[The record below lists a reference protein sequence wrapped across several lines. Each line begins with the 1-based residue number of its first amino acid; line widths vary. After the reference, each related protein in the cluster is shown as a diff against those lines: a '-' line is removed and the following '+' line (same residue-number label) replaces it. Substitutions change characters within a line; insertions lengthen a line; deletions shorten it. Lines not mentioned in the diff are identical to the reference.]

1 MARVTLT
8 PVNLAGTAGLTL
20 PTSGAQALTGFTG
33 VNFVNNGLVFLA
45 VYVGSAGACNM
56 DPWIGGQV
64 QGQAYPTNPSPFR
77 KALANST
84 NYLFG
89 NWSAKDFTQLDGT
102 GLMYIDFSNVTG
114 NSVTLYQ
121 LIPTP

>member
-20 PTSGAQALTGFTG
+20 PTTGAQTLATFTG
-33 VNFVNNGLVFLA
+33 VNFTNNGQVFLV
-45 VYVGSAGACNM
+45 VYIGVAGTCTM
-56 DPWIGGQV
+56 STWIGRQV
-64 QGQAYPTNPSPFR
+64 QGQAYPVATLT
-77 KALANST
+77 KTLANST

-89 NWSAKDFTQLDGT
+89 PWSAADFTQPDGT
-102 GLMYIDFSNVTG
+102 GLMWIDFSVVTG

-121 LIPTP
+121 LVPTP